1 MVATLSIQRSD
12 DAEGVVL
19 TLAGELDVTTAD
31 LLERH
36 LSEVM
41 KSSPDRVLLD
51 LHELQFVDSA
61 GVSVLIK
68 AKEQAEASGRRL
80 VLRRPTAQVYNVF
93 SVVGLVEWLE
103 FESVC

>member
-1 MVATLSIQRSD
+1 MAAALTIERSD
-12 DAEGVVL
+12 DADGVVL

-31 LLERH
+31 RLEGQLH
-36 LSEVM
+36 EVL
-41 KSSPDRVLLD
+41 KSAPGRVLLD

-68 AKEQAEASGRRL
+68 AKEQAEAAGRRL